1 MCVIKGNVTFEPIM
15 QFGCLL
21 RFIEKKNLFMTKDYY
36 SNPLTQTEIATTR
49 LSWPWVDWVEN
60 IHKP

>member
-21 RFIEKKNLFMTKDYY
+21 RFIKKKYKLNLFMTKDYY

-49 LSWPWVDWVEN
+49 LS
-60 IHKP
+60 

>member
-1 MCVIKGNVTFEPIM
+1 MCVIKGNVTFEPIIK
-15 QFGCLL
+15 FECLL
-21 RFIEKKNLFMTKDYY
+21 RFINKKNLFMTTDYY

-49 LSWPWVDWVEN
+49 LSRPWVDWVEN